1 VEVAARAELLS
12 GGEDPLILHTLAAA
26 YAENG
31 QFSQAVETAQRAL
44 QLAEQQK
51 KGILLRALPNEITLY
66 RAELP
71 YHEPSR

>member
-1 VEVAARAELLS
+1 
-12 GGEDPLILHTLAAA
+12 
-26 YAENG
+26 
-31 QFSQAVETAQRAL
+31 L
-44 QLAEQQK
+44 QLAAQQK